1 MDIKKLK
8 ANYQIAQLRAGSDP
22 SESNLAILEQ
32 ARQEYEAALD
42 PELSTE
48 KKMEDWEQD
57 LDQDLN
63 QDLDQD
69 QDQELD
75 QDQQPDQE
83 QQPDQDPQT
92 EPITNNPLKTTRT
105 VS

>member
-22 SESNLAILEQ
+22 SEANLAILEQ

-42 PELSTE
+42 PESE
-48 KKMEDWEQD
+48 KKMEDQD
-57 LDQDLN
+57 LDP
-63 QDLDQD
+63 
-69 QDQELD
+69 E
-75 QDQQPDQE
+75 PDS
-83 QQPDQDPQT
+83 DQDPQIQ
-92 EPITNNPLKTTRT
+92 PITNNPLKTTQS